1 MIINNV
7 FVPIPSQR
15 LSPEMQ
21 RHRIEFSSL
30 CFLLILYWNAAFHRS
45 AYLRAV
51 QSSTFST
58 FGAQYQSLLNYRV
71 RSSDLSLAK
80 FNDND
85 YYSNS
90 QSQSVELSPSDIFLC
105 LLESQLA
112 IIVQSTNIT
121 HAAVYIS
128 SESDDLREAEDE
140 PVMQLVC
147 SYPPT
152 LRVDNDRMSSILDDD
167 DDFDDHNDSYE
178 SDMNNISNDDDFH
191 DDDDNHDDGDGIH
204 TGNGSRSER
213 SSTGSYRNNDQGR
226 SSGSSSSSKSKK
238 GSSSSSGSGS
248 GRSRSRSMS
257 STGSDSKDNSNNNDN
272 DSSNYN
278 GNENNIDD
286 TVYRDDTD
294 SDSDSD
300 TDPVLKSPGGRAS
313 GVTIYSIQ
321 HRGINLGILQ
331 TLINKDFLYD
341 DLTQNIPVFDFYD
354 SQRSSSFSAWNPYRA
369 DNAYVTSSKLKY
381 ACHTILSYMCICVM

>member
-1 MIINNV
+1 
-7 FVPIPSQR
+7 
-15 LSPEMQ
+15 MQ

-226 SSGSSSSSKSKK
+226 SSSSSGKNKK
-238 GSSSSSGSGS
+238 GSGSGSGSGS

-257 STGSDSKDNSNNNDN
+257 SPTGSDSKDNSNSNDN

-286 TVYRDDTD
+286 TVYRDD
-294 SDSDSD
+294 SDTDSD
-300 TDPVLKSPGGRAS
+300 TDPVLKSPGGGAS

-331 TLINKDFLYD
+331 TLISNDFLYD
-341 DLTQNIPVFDFYD
+341 DMTQNIPVFDFYD

-369 DNAYVTSSKLKY
+369 DNAYVTSLQLKY
-381 ACHTILSYMCICVM
+381 VYHKTLL